1 MHEKSDSAD
10 RLRRIAIIASKG
22 TLDMAYP
29 PLILATTA
37 ASMGWEAGIF
47 FTFYGLDIIHR
58 KRGRKLSV
66 SPIGNPAMP
75 PPLKGLAF
83 KMPTFMG
90 AMPGMTAAAT
100 KMMHGWMKRAKMAP
114 VLEMLDM
121 ARDLGVRFFA
131 CNSTIGVMGID
142 PDDLIDGVERAGSPA
157 FLDFAAEADVQ
168 LFI

>member
-1 MHEKSDSAD
+1 MHENTESAD
-10 RLRRIAIIASKG
+10 RPRRIAIIASKG

-58 KRGRKLSV
+58 KRGKKLSV
-66 SPIGNPAMP
+66 APIGNPAMP
-75 PPLKGLAF
+75 PPLKSLPF

-90 AMPGMTAAAT
+90 VMPGMTAAAT
-100 KMMHGWMKRAKMAP
+100 KMMHGWMNRAKMAP
-114 VLEMLDM
+114 ILEMLDM
-121 ARDLGVRFFA
+121 AHDLGVRFFA

-142 PDDLIDGVERAGSPA
+142 PNDLIDGVERAGAPS

-168 LFI
+168 LFV